1 MVKVCLVED
10 DPIMGESLQQRFELE
25 GVVCDWYQSA
35 RDALGP
41 LTRGD
46 YTALISDIRLPDMS
60 GEQLFE
66 QLIASPVGLLPTL
79 FMTGYGTVDQ
89 AVRLLKIGASDYIT
103 KPFDLDELLNK
114 LRNICPELYLP
125 DDAEEAILG
134 ISEPIRQIERKLQRA
149 VRFPVPILIT
159 GDSGVGKEHAARY
172 FRDCLAQG
180 KDIPFVSIN
189 CAAVQE
195 SLLEAELFGHEK
207 GAFTGAD
214 RQRQGLFEQADGGVL
229 FLDELGEM
237 SLSMQAKLLR
247 SLQESIVRRVGGV
260 KDIPVSV
267 RIVCATNKD
276 LSTMI
281 DEGRFRE
288 DLYYRIN
295 VVTVHLPPLSERR
308 EDIIWFAHRLV
319 KGCNE
324 IDSNTRYR
332 LTAAAESWLVKQD
345 WPGNIRQLKNT
356 IERACIYADSG
367 RLEAVL
373 FESPELR
380 GKKISD
386 DRSLR
391 EYVEVCERDRI
402 KDELNQHEGR
412 IFDTATALGISR
424 KNLWEKMRKYGL

>member
-1 MVKVCLVED
+1 MAKVCLVED

-25 GVVCDWYQSA
+25 GVICDLYQSA
-35 RDALGP
+35 EDALEP
-41 LTRGD
+41 LIRGD
-46 YTALISDIRLPDMS
+46 YAALISDIRLPDMT
-60 GEQLFE
+60 GEQLFKRI
-66 QLIASPVGLLPTL
+66 LASPVGLLPTL
-79 FMTGYGTVDQ
+79 FMTGYGTVEQ
-89 AVRLLKIGASDYIT
+89 AVHLLKMGASDYIT

-114 LRNICPELYLP
+114 LRKICPELYLP
-125 DDAEEAILG
+125 DDTEEAILG

-149 VRFPVPILIT
+149 IRFPVPILIT

-172 FRDCLAQG
+172 FRDCLSQG
-180 KDIPFVSIN
+180 KKIPFVSIN

-237 SLSMQAKLLR
+237 SLSMQVKLLR
-247 SLQESIVRRVGGV
+247 SLQESVVRRVGGV
-260 KDIPVSV
+260 KDIPVNV
-267 RIVCATNKD
+267 RIVCATNRD
-276 LSTMI
+276 LSVMI
-281 DEGRFRE
+281 EKGTFRE

-295 VVTVHLPPLSERR
+295 VVSVHLPPLSERR

-324 IDSNTRYR
+324 IDNTICYR

-345 WPGNIRQLKNT
+345 WPGNIRQMKNT
-356 IERACIYADSG
+356 IERACIYADNG
-367 RLEAVL
+367 RLEATL
-373 FESPELR
+373 FESPELHEE
-380 GKKISD
+380 KSSKD
-386 DRSLR
+386 YSLR
-391 EYVEVCERDRI
+391 EYIEVCERDRI
-402 KDELNQHEGR
+402 KDELAQHEGR
-412 IFDTATALGISR
+412 ITETATTLGISR